1 MTFKEYIESGKK
13 IITDE
18 IRQIYND
25 ILTTDG
31 QDVINDA
38 FLIEYADKIMVTSEE
53 TEVNRNVKY
62 ILLKNYREYE
72 MLYKTIQQ
80 EIDTKYNI
88 IKEIKDD
95 NVTITDKENTIS
107 YNESDE
113 KIGNNK
119 DLVTN
124 ELGHSKTDNISIEKT
139 GDVTTE
145 HNTED
150 TTTNTTDNTGT
161 VTTKNTKT
169 PTTTSTKSNK
179 PFDATEFVEV
189 EKVAEGG
196 TDTTDNLQTNALK
209 TTDTGSIKK
218 TGTDKDTYNTTDTHT
233 ITSTETDTGT
243 VTTKKD
249 IDETV
254 TKTGTETNTEDGNV
268 TSNTNRT
275 EKEVNLGGLVDD
287 LEKLRLFYSYNF
299 YNRIIEDLLHIL
311 SLRNWSLSYWDL

>member
-1 MTFKEYIESGKK
+1 MTFKEYIESGKL

-18 IRQIYND
+18 IRNIYND

-95 NVTITDKENTIS
+95 NVTITDKENTVS

-124 ELGHSKTDNISIEKT
+124 ELAHSKQDTESIEKT
-139 GDVTTE
+139 GDITTE
-145 HNTED
+145 HNTTD

-189 EKVAEGG
+189 EKVADGG
-196 TDTTDNLQTNALK
+196 TDITDNLQTNALK
-209 TTDTGSIKK
+209 TTDAGSIVKK
-218 TGTDKDTYNTTDTHT
+218 GTDKDTYNTTDTHNK
-233 ITSTETDTGT
+233 TSTETDTGT
-243 VTTKKD
+243 VTTQKD